1 MHDRDLVGSS
11 FLCLR
16 SRLHSFLSGS
26 WFVPHLTIPHY
37 SLHSWP
43 KAGAA
48 PYSRVPRN
56 ERSKRQ
62 GIGWKKRPQGET
74 NDERSEWKTDTRFVC
89 SSLVLGSP
97 RSFVPR
103 CPSVVYDPGP
113 EGNREGPGE
122 RHGGGNEGNMRPP
135 LTCLSL
141 LVTLPT
147 VGRPLRGGWREPRNV
162 GSGRHRGVGRTRLLP
177 KAWVLHPSSQG
188 LVSQPYRRFLGCR
201 SLSPPLPVPHSG
213 RLFTTLITFHTEGT
227 REEGA
232 SNRRP

>member
-1 MHDRDLVGSS
+1 MERSGTGSESEVRELVTEWNRTDKMNRHDPRPTVHLVGSS

-113 EGNREGPGE
+113 ERRAETEGRSDKGPDRVTGQT
-122 RHGGGNEGNMRPP
+122 GGFVVHSVATLVIHCLTLRLTRPSFTLFASRLSTGSAASC
-135 LTCLSL
+135 LTHS
-141 LVTLPT
+141 V
-147 VGRPLRGGWREPRNV
+147 
-162 GSGRHRGVGRTRLLP
+162 
-177 KAWVLHPSSQG
+177 
-188 LVSQPYRRFLGCR
+188 
-201 SLSPPLPVPHSG
+201 PLPLAAQPNPRVPFGPRSG
-213 RLFTTLITFHTEGT
+213 PPG
-227 REEGA
+227 GA
-232 SNRRP
+232 CGA